1 MCNRIHSSYTFHVY
15 STTSNAMKIQ
25 TLFLNTLYFIGC
37 KSLCCAILIQVLRN
51 IHTHTYA
58 HTATHTH
65 IYIRSDRER
74 KRTVNILLSFPSF
87 ALHLRHVSAIKED
100 SGNLC
105 RRREPETTEYGNWF
119 IAREW

>member
-1 MCNRIHSSYTFHVY
+1 MCNRIHSSYAFYVY

-25 TLFLNTLYFIGC
+25 TLLLNTLYFIGC
-37 KSLCCAILIQVLRN
+37 KSLWGGRGVQLIQVLR
-51 IHTHTYA
+51 THVR
-58 HTATHTH
+58 THSHPHAH
-65 IYIRSDRER
+65 IYIHSDRER
-74 KRTVNILLSFPSF
+74 KRKVNILLSFPSF
-87 ALHLRHVSAIKED
+87 ALHLRHVPAIKED

>member
-1 MCNRIHSSYTFHVY
+1 MGGGGATHLSIAQH
-15 STTSNAMKIQ
+15 A
-25 TLFLNTLYFIGC
+25 
-37 KSLCCAILIQVLRN
+37 
-51 IHTHTYA
+51 HTHVR
-58 HTATHTH
+58 THSHPHAH
-65 IYIRSDRER
+65 IYIHSDRER
-74 KRTVNILLSFPSF
+74 KRKVNILLSFPSF